1 MRENL
6 SSFEKTLRQLIEF
19 YQDKIDAAD
28 MCEVFERLL
37 GELEEIP
44 GDGSYM
50 LERNDRL
57 VGTFFTPKALERE
70 LANLLDVQAICV
82 PLEDPPPMMTELDVV
97 VRTNWSDDLSL
108 PGRVVHVSGDQVAI
122 QTFVND
128 RSVVDKLRA
137 LPEHMRTGVPPKI
150 RTTSDITKPALP
162 RIPPVTPEEDVVEE
176 SPAPPPPQ
184 QEVRHDVKQSGSF
197 RRIEVTEIDPRGE
210 LEPEMLVL
218 EDHDVLP
225 VLVRL
230 AQGRFDGMVELFGA
244 AREKLVIT
252 LREGCLIEF
261 EREPTREEDKLE
273 VLLSN
278 AGKISAEDLARA
290 AERAESL
297 GTSVADAL
305 LDLRL
310 MEYGDLRVALK
321 TRLIFMA
328 RKLWSGEWQKA
339 ALYQFDTSL
348 MRTLTPPVPIYQQL
362 FSVTLKHYESNL
374 NSTRIETIKKRFE
387 RVLIKMRE
395 DTAVDINEL
404 GLSTKQRRFVE
415 VGLADKRQIADLL
428 LVSPMG
434 QSDSL
439 AMLAALDDIGL
450 LEKEQVTEWTK
461 QRTRQRNQLELMML
475 KIEREDHFD
484 VLGLHWSAYGDEVEQ
499 AYQNAIKDYSE
510 ENFGAL
516 EVGPDIQKI
525 RARLEQAY
533 QLLKDGVSRRRYR
546 REQIS
551 DFKVRS
557 SIDMFRKQAESAQMR
572 RELESA
578 IDFNRRVL
586 ELNPGDQQSQRAIEL
601 LKKAIDL
608 RDQGVLR

>member
-6 SSFEKTLRQLIEF
+6 AKFEKTVRQLIEF
-19 YQDKIDAAD
+19 YQDKVEAAD
-28 MCEVFERLL
+28 MCEVFERLA

-44 GDGSYM
+44 GDGAYM
-50 LERNDRL
+50 LESMDRL
-57 VGTFFTPKALERE
+57 VGVFFTPNALERE
-70 LANLLDVQAICV
+70 LANLLEVQAICV
-82 PLEDPPPMMTELDVV
+82 PLEDPPPMMTEIDVV
-97 VRTNWSDDLSL
+97 VRTDWSDELSL

-122 QTFVND
+122 QTFIND
-128 RSVVDKLRA
+128 HSVVEKLRA
-137 LPEHMRTGVPPKI
+137 LPEHMRTGAPPKA

-162 RIPPVTPEEDVVEE
+162 RIPPNTPPAVAVEAQPE
-176 SPAPPPPQ
+176 LPPQ
-184 QEVRHDVKQSGSF
+184 QEVRRDIKQSGSF
-197 RRIEVTEIDPRGE
+197 RRVEVTEIDPRAE
-210 LEPEMLVL
+210 LEPEVIQL
-218 EDHDVLP
+218 ENHNVLP

-230 AQGRFDGMVELFGA
+230 AQERFNGMIELFGA

-261 EREPTREEDKLE
+261 EREPEREEDKLE

-278 AGKISAEDLARA
+278 AGKISTEDIARA
-290 AERAESL
+290 SERAESL

-339 ALYQFDTSL
+339 EVYQFDTSL

-362 FSVTLKHYESNL
+362 FSVTLEQYESNI
-374 NSTRIETIKKRFE
+374 NATRLETIKKRFE
-387 RVLIKMRE
+387 RVMLKMNE
-395 DTAVDINEL
+395 DSALDINEL

-415 VGLADKRQIADLL
+415 VGLAEKRQIADLL

-450 LEKEQVTEWTK
+450 LEKDRVTEWTK

-499 AYQNAIKDYSE
+499 AYQNAVKDYSE
-510 ENFGAL
+510 DNFDAL
-516 EVGPDIQKI
+516 EVGPDLQKI

-533 QLLKDGVSRRRYR
+533 QHLKDGPSRRRYR

-551 DFKVRS
+551 EFKIRS

-586 ELNPGDQQSQRAIEL
+586 ELSPGDQQSQRALEL
-601 LKKAIDL
+601 LKKAMAL
-608 RDQGVLR
+608 RDQGALR

>member
-6 SSFEKTLRQLIEF
+6 AKFEKTVRQLIEF
-19 YQDKIDAAD
+19 YQDKVEAAD
-28 MCEVFERLL
+28 MCEVFERLA

-44 GDGSYM
+44 GDGAYM
-50 LERNDRL
+50 LESMDRL
-57 VGTFFTPKALERE
+57 VGVFFTPNALERE
-70 LANLLDVQAICV
+70 LANLLEVQAICV
-82 PLEDPPPMMTELDVV
+82 PLEDPPPMMTEIDVV
-97 VRTNWSDDLSL
+97 VRTDWSDDLSL

-122 QTFVND
+122 QTFIND
-128 RSVVDKLRA
+128 HSVVEKLRA
-137 LPEHMRTGVPPKI
+137 LPDHMRTGAPPKA

-162 RIPPVTPEEDVVEE
+162 RIPPNTPPAVAVE
-176 SPAPPPPQ
+176 AQPQ
-184 QEVRHDVKQSGSF
+184 QEVRRDIKQSGSF
-197 RRIEVTEIDPRGE
+197 RRVEVTEIDPRAE
-210 LEPEMLVL
+210 LEPEVIQL
-218 EDHDVLP
+218 ENHNVLP

-230 AQGRFDGMVELFGA
+230 AQERFNGMIELFGA

-261 EREPTREEDKLE
+261 EREPEREEDKLE

-278 AGKISAEDLARA
+278 AGKISTEDIARA
-290 AERAESL
+290 SERAESL

-339 ALYQFDTSL
+339 EVYQFDTSL

-362 FSVTLKHYESNL
+362 FSVTLKQYESNI
-374 NSTRIETIKKRFE
+374 NATRLETIKKRFE
-387 RVLIKMRE
+387 RVMLKMNE
-395 DTAVDINEL
+395 DSALDINEL

-415 VGLADKRQIADLL
+415 VGLAEKRQIADLL

-450 LEKEQVTEWTK
+450 LEKDRVTEWTK

-499 AYQNAIKDYSE
+499 AYQNAVKDYSE
-510 ENFGAL
+510 DNFDAL
-516 EVGPDIQKI
+516 EVGPDLQKI

-533 QLLKDGVSRRRYR
+533 QHLKDGPSRRRYR

-551 DFKVRS
+551 EFKIRS

-586 ELNPGDQQSQRAIEL
+586 ELSPGDQQSQRALEL
-601 LKKAIDL
+601 LKKAMAL
-608 RDQGVLR
+608 RDQGALR